1 MNLKGKLKL
10 AFLATLCLGSGVA
23 SAAPAAKA
31 AGGERIANI
40 INFVRGFEP
49 RDTVNCSREILRT
62 TVKNQ
67 IDIMRENSLT
77 GTFLLQYDALIDG
90 GFQQLMKQNSDVCA
104 DVGAWWEITQPHCEA
119 AGIKWRGRYSWDWHA
134 QFDFSIGYA
143 PDERLKLVDV
153 YMAKFKEIFGHY
165 PTAVGSWYLDG
176 TTLQYMHEK
185 YAVVAS
191 CICRD
196 QVGTDGYTLW
206 GGYWHGGYYPSKQ
219 YLYMPAQTRE
229 GQIDVPVFR
238 MLGSDP
244 LHQYD
249 AKLEGNGQG
258 VVTLEP
264 AYAAGGG
271 SESYVDWY
279 LKVMTKDPCLGY
291 TYFQTGQ
298 ENSFVW
304 PVVARGFAVQ
314 MPRLAKYRTLGEL
327 KLQTLTET
335 GREFAKK
342 HKVTPPTAQVTL
354 SDYSSKSNDHTV
366 WFNSRFYRTNLIV
379 EGKHL
384 RIRDIHKFDERMA
397 SPYLTTPVTTNDFEL
412 SALPV
417 LDGFGWSGDGTVA
430 GIRPYFIDA
439 KGRKVAMEG
448 GQLKAWNV
456 GADKLVVAWP
466 LTNLPGAVLTFV
478 FTEGQISVKLEKA
491 PRSVKWY
498 MEMTSKSDKKAT
510 VFEANP
516 KSLNYSFNG
525 YKYDCQFIKGS
536 VSGSA
541 DGGMLKFTPSANTL
555 VLKLN

>member
-1 MNLKGKLKL
+1 MNFRERMKL
-10 AFLATLCLGSGVA
+10 AFMAALCLGSGVA
-23 SAAPAAKA
+23 GAVPTARS
-31 AGGERIANI
+31 AGGDRVANI
-40 INFVRGFEP
+40 INFVRGYEP

-67 IDIMRENSLT
+67 IGIMRENGLT
-77 GTFLLQYDALIDG
+77 GTFLLQYDALIDN
-90 GFQQLMKQNSDVCA
+90 GFQQLMKQNGDVCA
-104 DVGAWWEITQPHCEA
+104 DIGAWWEITQPHCEA

-134 QFDFSIGYA
+134 QFDFSIGYTPA
-143 PDERLKLVDV
+143 ERLKLVDV
-153 YMAKFKEIFGHY
+153 YMAKFKEVFGHY

-176 TTLQYMHEK
+176 GTLQYMHEK
-185 YAVVAS
+185 YGVVAS

-229 GQIDVPVFR
+229 GQVDVPVFR

-244 LHQYD
+244 IHQYD

-271 SESYVDWY
+271 SEHYVDWY
-279 LKVMTKDPCLGY
+279 LRTMTKDPCLGY

-304 PVVARGFAVQ
+304 PVVAQGFAVQ
-314 MPRLAKYRTLGEL
+314 MPRLAKYRNLGEL

-335 GREFAKK
+335 GREFANK

-354 SDYSSKSNDHTV
+354 SDYSSTSNDRTV
-366 WFNSRFYRTNLIV
+366 WFNSRYYRANLVV

-384 RIRDIHKFDERMA
+384 RIRDIHKFDERVA
-397 SPYLTTPVTTNDFEL
+397 SPYLTTPVTSNDFEL

-417 LDGFGWSGDGTVA
+417 LDGFGWSGDGIVA
-430 GIRPYFIDA
+430 GIRPYFTDA
-439 KGRKVAMEG
+439 SGKTVAMEG
-448 GQLKAWNV
+448 GQIRAWSE
-456 GADKLVVAWP
+456 GDKQLVVAWP
-466 LTNLPGAVLTFV
+466 LINIPGATLTFI
-478 FTEGQISVKLEKA
+478 FTEGRLSIKLDKA
-491 PRSVKWY
+491 PKSVKWHL
-498 MEMTSKSDKKAT
+498 EMASKSDKKETILTAKDKKLEYT
-510 VFEANP
+510 F
-516 KSLNYSFNG
+516 KGYNYE
-525 YKYDCQFIKGS
+525 CQLVKGAIENA
-536 VSGSA
+536 V
-541 DGGMLKFTPSANTL
+541 DGKMLKVTPSGNAV